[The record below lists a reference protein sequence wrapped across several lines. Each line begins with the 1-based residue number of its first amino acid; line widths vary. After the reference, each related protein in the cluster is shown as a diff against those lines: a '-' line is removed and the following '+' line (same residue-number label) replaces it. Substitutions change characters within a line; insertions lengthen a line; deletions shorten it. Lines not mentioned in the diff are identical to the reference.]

1 MIIDFVNYTIN
12 GALLGLLY
20 SLIAMGFVVIYR
32 ASKVFNFAQGE
43 LVVLGGFLQWWMV
56 ISMGLPLP
64 IGIPLA
70 FLLSAVTGLL
80 IERIFFAR
88 LVGESVFAMVMVT
101 IGLLVLLRGV
111 VLLAFGPQVRPF
123 PIVFPLQ
130 PVIIGEML
138 IPTNLL
144 WGGVIT
150 VVAAIGMSWF
160 FNRTRTGLKM
170 TAVAEDHQVS
180 LSMGISVKRSIAFA
194 WVLGCMLSTLGALI
208 FLSGKSLNFLA
219 SEIGFAALPVALL
232 AGLESIGGLLLAG
245 VIVGVIQGLATAYLD
260 PIVGGA
266 VGSVLPFVIMLLILL
281 IRPTGL
287 FGWRTIERV

>member
-1 MIIDFVNYTIN
+1 MIIDFINYAIN

-20 SLIAMGFVVIYR
+20 ALIAMGFVVIYR

-43 LVVLGGFLQWWMV
+43 LVVLGGFLIWWIV
-56 ISMGLPLP
+56 VNMGLPMT
-64 IGIPLA
+64 IGIPVAFVAAALVGLA
-70 FLLSAVTGLL
+70 
-80 IERIFFAR
+80 IERIFFSR

-123 PIVFPLQ
+123 PIVIPLQ
-130 PVIIGEML
+130 PVIIGDML

-144 WGGVIT
+144 VGGVVTAI
-150 VVAAIGMSWF
+150 AAFGMSWF

-170 TAVAEDHQVS
+170 TAVAEDHQVAMA
-180 LSMGISVKRSIAFA
+180 LGISVKRSIAFA
-194 WVLGCMLSTLGALI
+194 WVLGCLLSTLGAVI
-208 FLSGKSLNFLA
+208 FLTGKSLSFLA
-219 SEIGFAALPVALL
+219 SDIGFAALPVALL
-232 AGLESIGGLLLAG
+232 AWLESIGGLLLAG
-245 VIVGVIQGLATAYLD
+245 IIVGVIQGLATAYLD
-260 PIVGGA
+260 PLVGGA

-281 IRPTGL
+281 VKPTGL

>member
-1 MIIDFVNYTIN
+1 MIDFVNYVIN
-12 GALLGLLY
+12 GALIGLLY
-20 SLIAMGFVVIYR
+20 ALIAMGFVVIYR

-43 LVVLGGFLQWWMV
+43 LVVLGGFLIWWIV
-56 ISMGLPLP
+56 VNMGLPMT
-64 IGIPLA
+64 IGIPVAFVAAALVGLA
-70 FLLSAVTGLL
+70 
-80 IERIFFAR
+80 IERIFFSR

-123 PIVFPLQ
+123 PIVIPLQ
-130 PVIIGEML
+130 PVIIGDML

-144 WGGVIT
+144 VGGVVTAI
-150 VVAAIGMSWF
+150 AAFGMSWF

-170 TAVAEDHQVS
+170 TAVAEDHQVAMA
-180 LSMGISVKRSIAFA
+180 LGISVKRSIAFA
-194 WVLGCMLSTLGALI
+194 WVLGCLLSTLGAVI
-208 FLSGKSLNFLA
+208 FLTGKSLSFLA
-219 SEIGFAALPVALL
+219 SDIGFAALPVALL

-245 VIVGVIQGLATAYLD
+245 IIVGVIQGLATAYLD
-260 PIVGGA
+260 PLVGGA

-281 IRPTGL
+281 VKPTGL